1 MSMDQ
6 IKIGK
11 YEHYKGNHYEVI
23 GLAKYSDTLEEM
35 VIYKQRYGDG
45 GLWVRPLQMFFED
58 IEIDGKKVLR
68 FKYVDS

>member
-1 MSMDQ
+1 MDQ

-58 IEIDGKKVLR
+58 IEIDGKKVPR